1 MNITSLPEPNIISDQ
16 NTPDQNIVDQNT
28 TDSNARNYSFRTP
41 KPKKLNQDYCNTCGN
56 GGQLMCCDSCPRAFH
71 FTCLVPPLDIDNT
84 PQGNWYCRVCCAE
97 ENPPSGPQGLFQELI
112 EKACSSN
119 PKSFSLPESLR
130 NTFEGEYDYC
140 EFRKDEFGQWKKCYI
155 CEKGPCQTQPM
166 ISCDYCSLSWHF
178 DCLDPPMVIRP
189 PISKRWMCP
198 AHADHILPPTRKFKS
213 DKNLPFPD
221 NTIVQLP
228 RKNLVEC
235 DPEFFLNDRK
245 HRVPKQGFGQ
255 KISLY
260 GLSTY

>member
-130 NTFEGEYDYC
+130 NTFEGVGTGQCEEYVDTL
-140 EFRKDEFGQWKKCYI
+140 KMKKF
-155 CEKGPCQTQPM
+155 
-166 ISCDYCSLSWHF
+166 WHF

-213 DKNLPFPD
+213 DKNLPFSD

-245 HRVPKQGFGQ
+245 HRVPKQGV
-255 KISLY
+255 KLNYISQIVNNY
-260 GLSTY
+260 